1 MTQAQVNEIIRKL
14 EHMDRRL
21 GRIEAELA
29 ETRGAL
35 RLARFVIAL
44 LGISGLSGLA
54 AWLAQNRG
62 G

>member
-1 MTQAQVNEIIRKL
+1 MTQSQTAEIIRKL
-14 EHMDRRL
+14 ESVDRRL

-35 RLARFVIAL
+35 RLARFIVAL